1 MGFRFVYKSMT
12 LNDLERSKRIYT
24 MSQKKTCE
32 LSFHSV
38 LVKSEPISIKIN
50 RYVLVETFNKTVHFT
65 QTLTLSRQRNTYMY
79 ILMNHWR
86 TTKRLAVI
94 FLENRQT
101 CSKSHHPY
109 IICSKCIS
117 PTPTQARRRWHRV
130 ANRAFNEQRD
140 SDFTDMCDLSTRW
153 RRTFRTCSVK
163 MMWRTTRLT
172 IFETMIASCICGY
185 SMIH

>member
-79 ILMNHWR
+79 ILMNH
-86 TTKRLAVI
+86 
-94 FLENRQT
+94 
-101 CSKSHHPY
+101 
-109 IICSKCIS
+109 
-117 PTPTQARRRWHRV
+117 
-130 ANRAFNEQRD
+130 
-140 SDFTDMCDLSTRW
+140 
-153 RRTFRTCSVK
+153 
-163 MMWRTTRLT
+163 
-172 IFETMIASCICGY
+172 
-185 SMIH
+185 